1 MADLMTSENFTTQIR
16 AGNGRE
22 DNSAGTLEGFVLA
35 PLEPLAKLR
44 LILSAWSAGE
54 TIVEFDVT
62 HRNYA
67 KDEKHFAALFWL
79 AQRRD
84 AKKSIATRRFHLIFW
99 VALAGLVVALVGI
112 AVAKG
117 WL

>member
-1 MADLMTSENFTTQIR
+1 MPAPINQSDYRTWEPYLTPELR
-16 AGNGRE
+16 AHFER
-22 DNSAGTLEGFVLA
+22 
-35 PLEPLAKLR
+35 
-44 LILSAWSAGE
+44 AGE
-54 TIVEFDVT
+54 TIVEYDVT
-62 HRNYA
+62 QGNY
-67 KDEKHFAALFWL
+67 DTEETYFAALFWL

-99 VALAGLVVALVGI
+99 VALAGLIVALVGI

>member
-1 MADLMTSENFTTQIR
+1 MPAPIDQADYRTWEPYLTPELR
-16 AGNGRE
+16 AHFER
-22 DNSAGTLEGFVLA
+22 
-35 PLEPLAKLR
+35 
-44 LILSAWSAGE
+44 AGE

-62 HRNYA
+62 HHNYH
-67 KDEKHFAALFWL
+67 KEEKHFAALFWL